1 MSLKND
7 AMKVEVQTQEKD
19 EKPLRNPMK
28 KFAHPLRLHKSTP
41 RRSSSTSLVSLEG
54 AISGLAFPS
63 SSELFGDDI
72 NEEDGMEQDSK
83 AIIDLSAVEE
93 PTLPALPAK
102 VEVPLSKE
110 SRAPTPPSPIR
121 VPASSPWPL
130 EIATA
135 PGLVGVGV
143 EIPPPAD

>member
-1 MSLKND
+1 MSLEND
-7 AMKVEVQTQEKD
+7 AMKVKVQTQEKD

-41 RRSSSTSLVSLEG
+41 RRNSSTSLVSLEG

-63 SSELFGDDI
+63 SSELSFGDDI

-93 PTLPALPAK
+93 PTLPALPAE
-102 VEVPLSKE
+102 VEVPLPEE
-110 SRAPTPPSPIR
+110 SRAPTPPSPSVISMAYGDCR
-121 VPASSPWPL
+121 GA
-130 EIATA
+130 
-135 PGLVGVGV
+135 
-143 EIPPPAD
+143 